1 MKSAHKKAT
10 WKLVRNHKIGLRLRF
25 SYTIMK
31 NASVL
36 HKYAAGKRMV
46 LHQHRLRRRKV
57 MSFDYIRKLPTPD
70 EIREQYPVPDSLV
83 PIKQKRDA
91 EIRDVLTGKSD
102 KLLVIIG
109 PCSADNED
117 AVCDYIN
124 RLAKVN
130 DKVSDR
136 LILIPR
142 IYTNK
147 PRTTGDGY
155 KGIVHQPDPEKKE
168 DFLHGLIA
176 MRHMHIRALSE
187 TGLSAADEML
197 YPENW
202 GYVSDI
208 LSYVAIGARS
218 VEDQQHRL
226 TVSGFDLPSGMKNPT
241 SGDFSVMLNSV
252 YAAQHPHRFI
262 YRGYEVQTNGNDLAH
277 TVLRGATSKHGRNIP
292 NYHYEDLQI
301 LLGLYNE
308 RDLKNP
314 ACIIDSN
321 HSNSNK
327 QFDQQVRIV
336 KEVMHSR
343 HLSPDIHNFVK
354 GVMIESYIE
363 EGNQKV
369 GGGVYGQS
377 ITDACLGWE
386 ASERLIYDLAE
397 LNY

>member
-1 MKSAHKKAT
+1 
-10 WKLVRNHKIGLRLRF
+10 
-25 SYTIMK
+25 
-31 NASVL
+31 
-36 HKYAAGKRMV
+36 
-46 LHQHRLRRRKV
+46 
-57 MSFDYIRKLPTPD
+57 
-70 EIREQYPVPDSLV
+70 
-83 PIKQKRDA
+83 
-91 EIRDVLTGKSD
+91 
-102 KLLVIIG
+102 
-109 PCSADNED
+109 
-117 AVCDYIN
+117 
-124 RLAKVN
+124 
-130 DKVSDR
+130 
-136 LILIPR
+136 
-142 IYTNK
+142 
-147 PRTTGDGY
+147 
-155 KGIVHQPDPEKKE
+155 
-168 DFLHGLIA
+168 
-176 MRHMHIRALSE
+176 
-187 TGLSAADEML
+187 
-197 YPENW
+197 
-202 GYVSDI
+202 
-208 LSYVAIGARS
+208 
-218 VEDQQHRL
+218 
-226 TVSGFDLPSGMKNPT
+226 MKNPT

-321 HSNSNK
+321 HSNSSK